1 MSSFCESNVH
11 VRFFFRNCFCVDVNK
26 HRVARVKHKMADRM
40 TDDSMENDGMAKTT
54 EERIDL
60 SDDSKLE
67 INSSF

>member
-1 MSSFCESNVH
+1 M
-11 VRFFFRNCFCVDVNK
+11 
-26 HRVARVKHKMADRM
+26 KHKMADRM